1 MYVLWFNF
9 ILGLNFI
16 FFCFKLII
24 IHYHTQKQKK
34 IKFKPTIKLNHNIC
48 IQKKKICYICF
59 QQTNISLTSKNGRT
73 GKQHPFH
80 FLCRWYSLSRSYA
93 SCCWVYRNKLLFLK
107 YYRHSLTLTPYPT
120 PSLFF
125 CFCSHLFASYVSLT
139 KRLQQIR
146 VFREFWSR
154 WLSCQSKGPVQ
165 RYFIQKMPSIKKCQV
180 G

>member
-93 SCCWVYRNKLLFLK
+93 SCCWVYRNKLLLK
-107 YYRHSLTLTPYPT
+107 STIGIPSLSPPT
-120 PSLFF
+120 PPPLCFFVSAHISL
-125 CFCSHLFASYVSLT
+125 HLTSLSQNVS
-139 KRLQQIR
+139 
-146 VFREFWSR
+146 SR
-154 WLSCQSKGPVQ
+154 SGFSESFEVDG
-165 RYFIQKMPSIKKCQV
+165 
-180 G
+180 

>member
-93 SCCWVYRNKLLFLK
+93 SCCWVYRNKLLLK
-107 YYRHSLTLTPYPT
+107 STIGIPSLSSPT
-120 PSLFF
+120 PPPLCFFVSAHISL
-125 CFCSHLFASYVSLT
+125 HLTSLSQNVS
-139 KRLQQIR
+139 
-146 VFREFWSR
+146 SR
-154 WLSCQSKGPVQ
+154 SGFSESFEVDGWVVKVRGQSSDIL
-165 RYFIQKMPSIKKCQV
+165 FKKCHP
-180 G
+180 